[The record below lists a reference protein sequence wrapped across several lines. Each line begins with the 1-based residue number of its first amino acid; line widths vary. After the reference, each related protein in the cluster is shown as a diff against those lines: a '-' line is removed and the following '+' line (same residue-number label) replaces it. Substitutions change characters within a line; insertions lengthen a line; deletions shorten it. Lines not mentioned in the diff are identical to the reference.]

1 MMYSAYAL
9 LLPKLN
15 SLVSMIAVL
24 ARKLVSLVSE
34 GWSWWWD
41 KLTENT
47 IFGAVTTLSAA
58 ALAFSCYLWAIKK
71 SRRGL
76 PPLPLGPLGYPL
88 LGNLPFGER
97 ELERKVG
104 SPFLFY
110 FLLPLRYWTDILYT
124 HGHTSSVSAS
134 CIQKEIKRK
143 KKEKG
148 KGTPQHPCYTAFIL
162 PLKLSVVG
170 EATLDLLFNLPQ

>member
-24 ARKLVSLVSE
+24 PRKLVSLVSE

-124 HGHTSSVSAS
+124 HGHFQ
-134 CIQKEIKRK
+134 CECFLHPKGNKKRK
-143 KKEKG
+143 RERDTSAPLLHSLYTSPQAECG
-148 KGTPQHPCYTAFIL
+148 GETTPN
-162 PLKLSVVG
+162 
-170 EATLDLLFNLPQ
+170 LLFNLPQ